1 MLVIHII
8 STDDTQEFSQ
18 LYSDLDA
25 TILINPSTR
34 IAREAIVD
42 EQDTIVLI
50 GHGTEYGLLNK
61 NLNGYFIDSSW
72 VNLLRNKTII
82 GIWCYAGNFAQRYDL
97 KGFFTSN
104 FISNI
109 GELLDCGFKNFD
121 NAENVIKFENE
132 FFSNLINSFL
142 KMKLPL
148 CEWVES
154 CQNHIIQDSQP
165 FIKYNYEALYFG
177 D

>member
-8 STDDTQEFSQ
+8 STEDTKDFSAI
-18 LYSDLDA
+18 YDNLDA

-50 GHGTEYGLLNK
+50 GHGTEHGLLNK

-82 GIWCYAGNFAQRYDL
+82 GIWCYAGNFADRYGL
-97 KGFFTSN
+97 RGFFTSN
-104 FISNI
+104 FISNV
-109 GELLDCGFKNFD
+109 GELIDNGFPN
-121 NAENVIKFENE
+121 FENSATIIE
-132 FFSNLINSFL
+132 HENMWFSNRVNSYL
-142 KMKLPL
+142 KTQLPL
-148 CEWVES
+148 IDWAEDLRENASV
-154 CQNHIIQDSQP
+154 IP
-165 FIKYNYEALYFG
+165 FVQYNYEALLIN
-177 D
+177 